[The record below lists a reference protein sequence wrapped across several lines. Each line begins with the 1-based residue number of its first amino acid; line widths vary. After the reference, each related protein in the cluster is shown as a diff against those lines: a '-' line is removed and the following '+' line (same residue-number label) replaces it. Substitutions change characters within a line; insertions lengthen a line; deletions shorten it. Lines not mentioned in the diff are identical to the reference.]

1 MNEDIE
7 RFEDEGGSIFPEKV
21 FYSFS
26 VGEDPV
32 EKRYVPKG
40 HIKEDGMIPNDE
52 WKYTEEKVSVEDV
65 EEMNRFLSLSVLE
78 EETPDFIKAALRH
91 PLSNKFHA
99 LLREV
104 GETHDKKQRDY
115 GTSNDPF
122 ANVRASEDFGIPAW
136 VGCMMRAN
144 DKMVRIQTAAQKGKD
159 QLKNESLRDSLMDL
173 AVYSIIG
180 IVLLEEE
187 DE

>member
-1 MNEDIE
+1 MLF
-7 RFEDEGGSIFPEKV
+7 RSQ
-21 FYSFS
+21 S
-26 VGEDPV
+26 
-32 EKRYVPKG
+32 
-40 HIKEDGMIPNDE
+40 
-52 WKYTEEKVSVEDV
+52 
-65 EEMNRFLSLSVLE
+65 
-78 EETPDFIKAALRH
+78 
-91 PLSNKFHA
+91 
-99 LLREV
+99 
-104 GETHDKKQRDY
+104 DY

-122 ANVRASEDFGIPAW
+122 ANIRASEDFNIPAW